1 MKLYMKQKIFS
12 LLDSYKIFNEFDEV
26 EYYVKSELS
35 WSHSF
40 QVYDKNGICVGK
52 VKQEIFTLLPKF
64 YIYKDEERIG
74 SVSKELKLFNN
85 NYRIDYKDWYV
96 EGDIFEW
103 DYSIYDRNNSKV
115 ATVEKEIWNFSD
127 TYSIYIEN
135 EKDKLDVL
143 MFVLAIDAENCQN

>member
-1 MKLYMKQKIFS
+1 M
-12 LLDSYKIFNEFDEV
+12 
-26 EYYVKSELS
+26 
-35 WSHSF
+35 
-40 QVYDKNGICVGK
+40 
-52 VKQEIFTLLPKF
+52 PKF